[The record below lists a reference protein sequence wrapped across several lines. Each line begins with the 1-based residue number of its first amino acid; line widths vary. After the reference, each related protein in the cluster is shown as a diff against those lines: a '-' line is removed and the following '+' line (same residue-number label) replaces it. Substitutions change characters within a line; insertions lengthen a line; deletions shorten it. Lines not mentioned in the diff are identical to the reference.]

1 MKNADILHSVLH
13 TLLPQLEADLNEFGF
28 FAASGGWVKP
38 GLELEAWRLPDED
51 IDDEALVP
59 VIRKETGQ
67 TVHLNGRVAT
77 WLCYSALAGED
88 ENESAVIE
96 IKIVGEKFRYY
107 YYYPFSFEN
116 EKVQWGTPYAEKVPL
131 K

>member
-28 FAASGGWVKP
+28 FAACGGWVKP
-38 GLELEAWRLPDED
+38 DLELEAWRQPEQDIEDE
-51 IDDEALVP
+51 ELVP
-59 VIRKETGQ
+59 LIRKETGQ

-77 WLCYSALAGED
+77 WLCYSAMVEESTE
-88 ENESAVIE
+88 ENAVIE

-107 YYYPFSFEN
+107 YYYPFSFEQD
-116 EKVQWGTPYAEKVPL
+116 KMKWGTPYAEKVPL